1 MRKYSPAHGPKV
13 DLDDPKTYEYLPDN
27 EKELDNLMFRE
38 IGYALVYMDSFP
50 SKKSLFPK
58 RKRKPEMVK
67 IKDMFPNSKHHK
79 NSDREIDINNGGYY
93 QRQRVYKLIKNF
105 AENRR
110 HNYGN
115 IMWLKEQV
123 YLFQDETENMC

>member
-1 MRKYSPAHGPKV
+1 
-13 DLDDPKTYEYLPDN
+13 
-27 EKELDNLMFRE
+27 
-38 IGYALVYMDSFP
+38 
-50 SKKSLFPK
+50 
-58 RKRKPEMVK
+58 MVK